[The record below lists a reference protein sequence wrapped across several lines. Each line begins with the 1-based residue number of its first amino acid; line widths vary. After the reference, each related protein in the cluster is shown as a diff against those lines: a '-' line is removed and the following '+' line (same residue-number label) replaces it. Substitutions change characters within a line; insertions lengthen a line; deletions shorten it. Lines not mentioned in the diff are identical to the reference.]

1 MALRLADPFSAL
13 LPSMTYNHRLQD
25 DTDSDDESLASLP
38 PFSPPPSTR
47 GSRTSYDVSMRS
59 ASPTPSVWSITS
71 SMRAQVFKQEY
82 GRELNNYSEVYRL
95 PADDE
100 ELDRLN
106 QQHEMFVEVM
116 GKYPPCLPE
125 IMQDDVPGETKACLD
140 LGCGSGAWYVFLSI
154 TNDNHLV
161 PPFRIMELAREFP
174 HCLAV
179 AVDLVPMQSVT
190 MPDNCRSEVD
200 DINLG
205 LEHFYGDFN
214 VVHARLI
221 SSGIKNYV
229 NLIDQMSRVL
239 RPAGLLHVMEFDFHV
254 YDHMPDGNHR
264 RCDLETSQIAA
275 PWVARW
281 MVFACLAVRSA
292 GGHPDAATHLR
303 QWTTSHP
310 LLENVVYHDY
320 WIPVSPHAIFSD
332 FQKHVGAQMRD
343 DILSFLKS
351 GRPLLL
357 GSGVP
362 EQIVDELQ
370 INAELELRS
379 AARPQYIR
387 VQSVYCR
394 KKTS

>member
-1 MALRLADPFSAL
+1 MLRLENPSSFTLPRSMPF
-13 LPSMTYNHRLQD
+13 TRRLQD
-25 DTDSDDESLASLP
+25 HDSDSDDESTASLP

-59 ASPTPSVWSITS
+59 ASPTPSVWSMTS
-71 SMRAQVFKQEY
+71 SIRAQAFKQEY

-106 QQHEMFVEVM
+106 KQHDMFVELM

-125 IMQDDVPGETKACLD
+125 IMRDDVPGETKACLD
-140 LGCGSGAWYVFLSI
+140 LGCGSGAW
-154 TNDNHLV
+154 
-161 PPFRIMELAREFP
+161 IMGLAREFP
-174 HCLAV
+174 QSLAV
-179 AVDLVPMQSVT
+179 AVDLVPMQSLT

-239 RPAGLLHVMEFDFHV
+239 RPAGLIHVMEFDFHV
-254 YDHMPDGNHR
+254 WDHMPDGNHR
-264 RCDLETSQIAA
+264 RCDLSTSQIAE
-275 PWVARW
+275 PWVGRW
-281 MVFACLAVRSA
+281 MVYASLAVRNA
-292 GGHPDAATHLR
+292 GGHPDAATHLHR
-303 QWTTSHP
+303 WIASHP

-320 WIPVSPHAIFSD
+320 WIPVSPHPIFND

-362 EQIVDELQ
+362 EHIVDELQ
-370 INAELELRS
+370 GNAERELRS

-387 VQSVYCR
+387 VQSVYAR
-394 KKTS
+394 KKTT

>member
-1 MALRLADPFSAL
+1 MYTRRP
-13 LPSMTYNHRLQD
+13 QD
-25 DTDSDDESLASLP
+25 VDTDSDDESLASLP
-38 PFSPPPSTR
+38 PFSAPPSTR
-47 GSRTSYDVSMRS
+47 GSQTSYDVSMRS
-59 ASPTPSVWSITS
+59 ASPTPSVWSMTS
-71 SMRAQVFKQEY
+71 SIRAQAFKQEY

-106 QQHEMFVEVM
+106 KQHDMFVDIM

-125 IMQDDVPGETKACLD
+125 IMRDDVPGETKAALD
-140 LGCGSGAWYVFLSI
+140 LGCGSGAW
-154 TNDNHLV
+154 
-161 PPFRIMELAREFP
+161 IMELAREYP
-174 HCLAV
+174 QSLAV
-179 AVDLVPMQSVT
+179 AVDLVPMQSLT

-221 SSGIKNYV
+221 SSGIKSYV
-229 NLIDQMSRVL
+229 HLIDQMSRVL
-239 RPAGLLHVMEFDFHV
+239 RPAGLLDIMEFDFHV

-264 RCDLETSQIAA
+264 RLDLETSRIAE

-281 MVFACLAVRSA
+281 MVFAGLAAKNA
-292 GGHPDAATHLR
+292 GGHPDAATHLHR
-303 QWTTSHP
+303 WISSHAAF
-310 LLENVVYHDY
+310 ENIVYKDY
-320 WIPVSPHAIFSD
+320 WVPVSPHASFTD
-332 FQKHVGAQMRD
+332 FQKRIGAQMRD

-362 EQIVDELQ
+362 EPIVNELQ
-370 INAELELRS
+370 INAERELRM
-379 AARPQYIR
+379 ATYPQYIR
-387 VQSVYCR
+387 CQSVYCR
-394 KKTS
+394 KKTL

>member
-1 MALRLADPFSAL
+1 MSCSRRL
-13 LPSMTYNHRLQD
+13 HD
-25 DTDSDDESLASLP
+25 DSESDDESVVSLP
-38 PFSPPPSTR
+38 PFSAPPSSR
-47 GSRTSYDVSMRS
+47 GSRSSYDMSMRS
-59 ASPTPSVWSITS
+59 ASPTPSVWSMTS
-71 SMRAQVFKQEY
+71 SIRAQAFRQEY
-82 GRELNNYSEVYRL
+82 GRGLNNYSEVYRL

-116 GKYPPCLPE
+116 GKYPPCLAE

-140 LGCGSGAWYVFLSI
+140 LGCGSGAW
-154 TNDNHLV
+154 
-161 PPFRIMELAREFP
+161 IMELAREYP
-174 HCLAV
+174 RCLAV
-179 AVDLVPMQSVT
+179 AVDLVPMQSLT

-221 SSGIKNYV
+221 SSGIKDYMA
-229 NLIDQMSRVL
+229 LIDQISRVL
-239 RPAGLLHVMEFDFHV
+239 RPAGLMDIMEFDFHV

-264 RCDLETSQIAA
+264 RCDLPTSHIAA

-281 MVFACLAVRSA
+281 MVFACMAVRNA

-303 QWTTSHP
+303 QWVTSHP
-310 LLENVVYHDY
+310 ALENVVYHDY
-320 WIPVSPHAIFSD
+320 WIPVSPHAIFND
-332 FQKHVGAQMRD
+332 FQKHVGARMRD

-362 EQIVDELQ
+362 EQIVNELQ
-370 INAELELRS
+370 RNAELELRT
-379 AARPQYIR
+379 AARAQYVR
-387 VQSVYCR
+387 VQRVYCR
-394 KKTS
+394 KKIS

>member
-1 MALRLADPFSAL
+1 MDAR
-13 LPSMTYNHRLQD
+13 RLQD
-25 DTDSDDESLASLP
+25 IDPDSDEESLSSLP

-47 GSRTSYDVSMRS
+47 GSHTSYDVSMRS
-59 ASPTPSVWSITS
+59 PSPTPSVWSMTS
-71 SMRAQVFKQEY
+71 SIRAQAFKQAY
-82 GRELNNYSEVYRL
+82 GREVNNYSEVYRL

-106 QQHEMFVEVM
+106 HQHEMFVEVM

-140 LGCGSGAWYVFLSI
+140 LGCGSGVW
-154 TNDNHLV
+154 
-161 PPFRIMELAREFP
+161 IMELAREFP
-174 HCLAV
+174 RSLAV
-179 AVDLVPMQSVT
+179 AVDLVPMQSLT

-221 SSGIKNYV
+221 SSGVRKNHLPVGPKRICIFVQIKNYV
-229 NLIDQMSRVL
+229 NLIDQISHVL
-239 RPAGLLHVMEFDFHV
+239 RPAGLLDVMEFDFHV
-254 YDHMPDGNHR
+254 YDHMPDGNHV
-264 RCDLETSQIAA
+264 RCELQTSKVDE

-281 MVFACLAVRSA
+281 MTFAHLAARNA
-292 GGHPDAATHLR
+292 GGHPDAATHLQR
-303 QWTTSHP
+303 WITSHP
-310 LLENVVYHDY
+310 AFENIVYKDY
-320 WIPVSPHAIFSD
+320 WVPVSPHPIFND
-332 FQKHVGAQMRD
+332 FQKRIGAAMRD

-362 EQIVDELQ
+362 EHIVDELQ
-370 INAELELRS
+370 MNAERELRT

-387 VQSVYCR
+387 LQSVYCR
-394 KKTS
+394 KKVS